1 MGIIVL
7 LEFVVA
13 DAPKTLGP
21 AGSFRFFN
29 YVKETKETETEKNL
43 CSITV
48 KNVVACADMAKQQ
61 DLIQEET
68 NLCDNLQVINQTSC

>member
-1 MGIIVL
+1 ML
-7 LEFVVA
+7 
-13 DAPKTLGP
+13 PKLQEG
-21 AGSFRFFN
+21 
-29 YVKETKETETEKNL
+29 KETETEKIL
-43 CSITV
+43 CSIAV